1 MTSVTRKIERRLSIV
16 GYWVTM
22 PHTES
27 IQRRNIQ
34 NILTRDFLLGF
45 LALFTFLAS
54 YHSLI
59 PTLPIYLA
67 ELGSNEREI
76 GVLIGVVGVAS
87 LVSRLLVG
95 GALLRYS
102 EKSVMMVGA
111 LLSAFS
117 FLSYALF
124 SPFWPFFIAR
134 FLQGIAFACIDTAVL
149 ALVVNVT
156 PQKYRGQAIGYVLLA
171 SSLSMAIAASLG
183 VFLGNQYGFAVL
195 FLSCAG
201 LSLCCFLLSYM
212 VRGQKVDGPDKTVS
226 AHSPRLLNLNIIVPA
241 MVTFLNYFV
250 GAALFAFIPL
260 YGVKCGVKNPGFFF
274 SAIAI
279 MLFTGRTLG
288 GRILIAYDKEKI
300 ISTFLFLMVV
310 ALVILSFSRS
320 LPMFVFVGLLWGTGL
335 AFVVPAA
342 MAYALEYAG
351 SSGGTALGT
360 HQSFMD
366 LGMALGPV
374 IMGLLVP
381 LTGYRAMFLC
391 LALICLANIGYFH
404 FYVRR
409 KK

>member
-1 MTSVTRKIERRLSIV
+1 ME
-16 GYWVTM
+16 YWVTM
-22 PHTES
+22 RHTEG
-27 IQRRNIQ
+27 IPRRAMQ
-34 NILTRDFLLGF
+34 NILTRDFVLGF
-45 LALFTFLAS
+45 LALFAFLAS

-67 ELGSNEREI
+67 ELGSREREI
-76 GVLIGVVGVAS
+76 GVLVGIVGVAS

-117 FLSYALF
+117 FISYTLF
-124 SPFWPFFIAR
+124 RPFWPFFVAR
-134 FLQGIAFACIDTAVL
+134 FFQGIAFACVDTAVL

-171 SSLSMAIAASLG
+171 SPLSMAIAASLG
-183 VFLGNQYGFAVL
+183 VFLSNQYGFAVL
-195 FLSCAG
+195 FLSCVG
-201 LSLCCFLLSYM
+201 LSLCSFFFSGM
-212 VRGQKVDGPDKTVS
+212 ARGREVAGPGDDAS
-226 AHSPRLLNLNIIVPA
+226 AGGSRLFDLNIVAPA
-241 MVTFLNYFV
+241 VVTFLNYFV
-250 GAALFAFIPL
+250 GGALFAFIPL
-260 YGVKCGVKNPGFFF
+260 YGVKCGITNPGFSF
-274 SAIAI
+274 SAIAV
-279 MLFTGRTLG
+279 MLFAGRTLG
-288 GRILIAYDKEKI
+288 GRILVGYNQEKT
-300 ISTFLFLMVV
+300 ISTFLFLMAL

-335 AFVVPAA
+335 AFVVPAT

-360 HQSFMD
+360 YQAFMD

-374 IMGLLVP
+374 IMGLLIP

-391 LALICLANIGYFH
+391 LALICIMNISYFQL
-404 FYVRR
+404 YVRR
-409 KK
+409 KR